1 MGFLLI
7 LIIAVIIFFIKINLP
22 APGEIGERRVKN
34 ILSHLG
40 DEYIVMNDII
50 LQSPNGYT
58 SQIDHL
64 VLSEYGIIVIE
75 TKNYKGWI
83 FGNEQSE
90 EWQQVLFDEK
100 YFFRNPVKQNW
111 SHIYTLKSILT
122 DFHNLKFFPIVVFS
136 GSADLMDIKSSVPV
150 IYAGTLLTMIN
161 YYSCEKCLS
170 NDEVQQIKTKLETV
184 KLENKISK
192 DEHIKNIRQS
202 IREKELKKAN
212 LICPKCNGQLIL
224 REGKYGY
231 FYGCSNYP
239 NCKFTMKY

>member
-1 MGFLLI
+1 MIFLLLVIVLIVI
-7 LIIAVIIFFIKINLP
+7 LIIFLP
-22 APGEIGERRVKN
+22 SQTQGEIGERRVKN
-34 ILSHLG
+34 ILYHLG

-83 FGNEQSE
+83 FGNEKSE

-111 SHIYTLKSILT
+111 SHIYTLKNILSS
-122 DFHNLKFFPIVVFS
+122 FHNLKFFPIVVFS
-136 GSADLMDIKSSVPV
+136 GSADLMDIQSSVPV
-150 IYAGTLLTMIN
+150 IYAGSLMTMIN
-161 YYSCEKCLS
+161 YYSNEKCLS
-170 NDEVQQIKTKLETV
+170 YDEVQQIKAKLESV
-184 KLENKISK
+184 KIESK
-192 DEHIKNIRQS
+192 TSKNEHIKNIRQN
-202 IREKELKKAN
+202 IKEKELKKAN
-212 LICPKCNGQLIL
+212 LICPKCNGQLVL
-224 REGKYGY
+224 REGKYGP

-239 NCKFTMKY
+239 DCKFTMKY

>member
-1 MGFLLI
+1 M
-7 LIIAVIIFFIKINLP
+7 
-22 APGEIGERRVKN
+22 
-34 ILSHLG
+34 
-40 DEYIVMNDII
+40 
-50 LQSPNGYT
+50 
-58 SQIDHL
+58 
-64 VLSEYGIIVIE
+64 
-75 TKNYKGWI
+75 
-83 FGNEQSE
+83 
-90 EWQQVLFDEK
+90 
-100 YFFRNPVKQNW
+100 
-111 SHIYTLKSILT
+111 T

-170 NDEVQQIKTKLETV
+170 NDEVQQIKTKLETE
-184 KLENKISK
+184 KLESKTSK